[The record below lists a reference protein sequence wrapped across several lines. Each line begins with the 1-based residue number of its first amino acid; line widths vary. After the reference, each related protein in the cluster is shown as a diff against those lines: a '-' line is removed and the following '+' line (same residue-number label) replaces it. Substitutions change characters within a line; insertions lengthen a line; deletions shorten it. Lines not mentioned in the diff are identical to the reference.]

1 MNKALTSDR
10 KIMDHCR
17 PIALAQ
23 YQLLVLSLVAAG
35 YSADRFKVLEPSCD
49 YSRPELEERKE
60 EWVELYVDALGVG
73 VDLDT
78 FPDVNN
84 CNLIS
89 ASSAELVSQNRAKAS
104 LTTALTGAN
113 NDLVITARNYGSI
126 GNILQ
131 VQLVD
136 PAGNS
141 QALAVTV
148 VAGLIRVSLATNSG
162 GAITSTATL
171 VKAAI
176 EANASANAL
185 VSVALAASNTGAGVV
200 TAMAATNLTGGLD

>member
-23 YQLLVLSLVAAG
+23 YKLLTLALVAAG
-35 YSADRFKVLEPSCD
+35 YDADRFKCLEPSCD

-60 EWVELYVDALGVG
+60 EWVELYVDALGMG
-73 VDLDT
+73 VDLST
-78 FPDVNN
+78 FPDVTS

-89 ASSAELVSQNRAKAS
+89 SDSTALVSANRAKAN
-104 LTTALTGAN
+104 LTTALAGGN

-131 VQLVD
+131 VAYID
-136 PAGNS
+136 PAGNN
-141 QALAVTV
+141 QALAVTLV
-148 VAGLIRVSLATNSG
+148 GPLIRVSLATGAG
-162 GAITSTATL
+162 GAITSTAAN
-171 VKAAI
+171 VKTAI
-176 EANASANAL
+176 EVHAGANAL
-185 VSVALAASNTGAGVV
+185 VSVANASGNNGSAVV
-200 TAMAATNLTGGLD
+200 TAMAATNLSGGLD